1 MSPFDFDAE
10 VVTPSFSIPVLVDFW
25 APWCAPCRALT
36 PVLERIAE
44 RHHDRLVLVKVNTEE
59 QPEVA
64 ERFRIRS
71 IPNVKLFVDGEVV
84 DEFSG
89 ALPENRIEDWL
100 QRTLPSPRRDQLQRA
115 EELLSLGKTAEAI
128 PLLQDILAEEPA
140 NLAARL
146 SLARAQLF
154 TAPAAATSVLA
165 AIGPGDDGFAMADA
179 IRTLA
184 RLLELADGQAD
195 LPEGAVRDAYLAG
208 AERLKQADFKGAFE
222 GFIDVVRKS
231 RSYDDDGARKAC
243 VALFRYLGDDH
254 PLTREFRGALSSAL
268 YV

>member
-1 MSPFDFDAE
+1 MSSFDFDAE
-10 VVTPSFSIPVLVDFW
+10 VVKPSFSNPVLVDFW

-36 PVLERIAE
+36 PILERIAE
-44 RHHDRLVLVKVNTEE
+44 RHRDRLVLVKINTEE

-64 ERFRIRS
+64 ERFGIRS
-71 IPNVKLFVDGEVV
+71 IPNVKLFVDGEPV

-100 QRTLPSPRRDQLQRA
+100 QRVLPSPRQEQLQRA
-115 EELLSLGKTAEAI
+115 EELLSLGQTAEAI
-128 PLLQDILAEEPA
+128 ALLQDILAQEPG

-154 TAPAAATSVLA
+154 TTPAAATSVLA
-165 AIGPGDDGFAMADA
+165 AIGPGDDGYAMADA

-184 RLLELADGQAD
+184 RLLDVANDLSA
-195 LPEGAVRDAYLAG
+195 LPEAPVRDAYRAA
-208 AERLKQADFKGAFE
+208 AERLKQGDFKGAFE
-222 GFIDVVRKS
+222 SFIDVVRKA
-231 RSYDDDGARKAC
+231 RTYDDDGARKAC